1 MHTGFTVHLLRL
13 LFSIVV
19 IAGVVLLALALVR
32 RAQDPSHRM

>member
-1 MHTGFTVHLLRL
+1 MNTGFTVHLLPL

-32 RAQDPSHRM
+32 RVHDSSHRK